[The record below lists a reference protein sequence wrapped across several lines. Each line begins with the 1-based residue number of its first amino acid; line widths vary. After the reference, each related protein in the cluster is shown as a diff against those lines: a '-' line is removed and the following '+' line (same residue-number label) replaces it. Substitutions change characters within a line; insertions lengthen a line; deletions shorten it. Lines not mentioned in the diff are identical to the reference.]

1 MTEVILMR
9 RPIIFWFRRNRC
21 KRKFSGKKQAVLN
34 EEATVF
40 VFQDGWQKEMAW
52 RRDYPGLPD
61 RELSGILLN
70 QMMSFF
76 SR

>member
-1 MTEVILMR
+1 MR
-9 RPIIFWFRRNRC
+9 RPIIFFGSGGIDAKGSFPKKKGGVERSCDGFR
-21 KRKFSGKKQAVLN
+21 
-34 EEATVF
+34 
-40 VFQDGWQKEMAW
+40 FQDGWQKEMAW